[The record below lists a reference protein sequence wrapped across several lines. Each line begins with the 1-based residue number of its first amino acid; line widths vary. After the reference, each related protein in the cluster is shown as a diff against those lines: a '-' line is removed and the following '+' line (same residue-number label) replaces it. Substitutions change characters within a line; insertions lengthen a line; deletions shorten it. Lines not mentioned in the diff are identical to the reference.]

1 MFINFHHLSF
11 YHFFIKIMY
20 LSLFF
25 CMIYLFISLPLV
37 VFLGGEKFSFF
48 TIFSRKN
55 IKCINVLFLE
65 SKCVYLFSFI

>member
-37 VFLGGEKFSFF
+37 GFLGGKNLFFLPFSVDK
-48 TIFSRKN
+48 IL
-55 IKCINVLFLE
+55 NVLMYYF
-65 SKCVYLFSFI
+65 